1 MHRFSCVVSLALVVV
16 ACGGEADSGA
26 SPGESSS
33 SGGSSSGSSGSTSTS
48 SSSSSSSGDPGG
60 KTDGGS
66 SGTTPPASKPVRF
79 VAMGDTGTGSNDQL
93 KVGNAIAA
101 FCKTRGCDFVQLLGD
116 NIYPS
121 GASSADDPVWQ
132 THFETPYAAVDLDFW
147 VVLGNHD
154 YGHDGAGT
162 DPGKGKNQ
170 IAYTAKSKKWKLP
183 SAYWHNVPPSG
194 GGAVELFGL
203 DTNAIFIGNTLYPG
217 QDAAQRKD
225 VGAWIAASKAE
236 WKIVVGHHPY
246 LSNGKHG
253 NAGSYDKVPLPPF
266 NGKNVKSFLEE
277 TVCGKVDLYLSG
289 HDHSRQW
296 LNESCKG
303 TELAVSGAGAK
314 ATELGGK
321 NPVLFESLELGFL
334 YIVIDGKKL
343 TAEFVDE
350 NGNTEFTHTITKP

>member
-1 MHRFSCVVSLALVVV
+1 MKRIACVTSLALVV
-16 ACGGEADSGA
+16 AGCGGEPGPAA
-26 SPGESSS
+26 SPGEPPS
-33 SGGSSSGSSGSTSTS
+33 SGGA
-48 SSSSSSSGDPGG
+48 SSSSSGSATSAGSSGAPGAPI
-60 KTDGGS
+60 DGGS
-66 SGTTPPASKPVRF
+66 SGASPPASKPVRF
-79 VAMGDTGTGSNDQL
+79 VAMGDTGTGTNDQL

-101 FCKTRGCDFVQLLGD
+101 LCKARGCDFVQLLGD

-121 GASSADDPVWQ
+121 GVSSADDPAWQ

-147 VVLGNHD
+147 AVLGNHD

-162 DPGKGKNQ
+162 DPGKGQNQ

-183 SAYWHNVPPSG
+183 SAYWRHVPPTG
-194 GGAVELFGL
+194 GGAVEIFGL
-203 DTNAIFIGNTLYPG
+203 DTNAVFIGNALYPG

-225 VGAWIAASKAE
+225 VTAWITASQAT
-236 WKIVVGHHPY
+236 WKIAVGHHPY

-253 NAGSYDKVPLPPF
+253 NAGSYDKVPIPPF
-266 NGKNVKSFLEE
+266 NGKNVKSFLED
-277 TVCGKVDLYLSG
+277 TICGKVDVYLSG

-314 ATELGGK
+314 ATALGGT
-321 NPVLFESLELGFL
+321 NPALFQSLALGFL
-334 YIVIDGKKL
+334 YIVIDGKTL

-350 NGNTEFTHTITKP
+350 NGKTEFTHAITKP